1 MSNVIRLNTV
11 RRARLQD
18 RAKAVTLC
26 QSGFHKWKPV
36 IGDHFDVKQGKLVTT
51 ERCQGCNIE
60 RTILK

>member
-1 MSNVIRLNTV
+1 MSNVIKLNTV
-11 RRARLQD
+11 RRERLKM
-18 RAKAVTLC
+18 RTKANTLC

-36 IGDHFDVKQGKLVTT
+36 IGEHFDVKQGKLVTT